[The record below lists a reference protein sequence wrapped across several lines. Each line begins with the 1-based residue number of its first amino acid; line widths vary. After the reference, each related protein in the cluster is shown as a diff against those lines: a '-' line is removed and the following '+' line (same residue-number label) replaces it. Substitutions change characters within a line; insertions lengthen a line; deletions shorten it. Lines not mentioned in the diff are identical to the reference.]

1 MTKSASQSICNPNVP
16 HVHNISGS
24 PGAAVQ
30 KWFKHVQ
37 AASLVVLQ
45 RIVDLSRLQKS
56 LLLALSAFGESG
68 SFWEGPGRTA

>member
-1 MTKSASQSICNPNVP
+1 M
-16 HVHNISGS
+16 

-37 AASLVVLQ
+37 AANLVVLQ
-45 RIVDLSRLQKS
+45 RIVVDLSRLQKS

-68 SFWEGPGRTA
+68 SFWEGPGWTA